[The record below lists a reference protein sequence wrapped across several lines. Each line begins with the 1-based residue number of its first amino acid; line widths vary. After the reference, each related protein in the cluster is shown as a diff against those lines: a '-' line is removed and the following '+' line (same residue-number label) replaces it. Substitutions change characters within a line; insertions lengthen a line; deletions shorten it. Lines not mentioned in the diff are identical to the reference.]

1 MDIDIDVDH
10 CTELERDWRRLYRI
24 DEKMIIIIIIQNL
37 AEFENPW
44 KGLCRVSLE
53 IAIKSIKKMK

>member
-10 CTELERDWRRLYRI
+10 CTEVERDWRRLYRI
-24 DEKMIIIIIIQNL
+24 DEKMIIIIIQNL
-37 AEFENPW
+37 AEFENPS
-44 KGLCRVSLE
+44 KGLCRISLE

>member
-10 CTELERDWRRLYRI
+10 CTEAERDWRRLYHI
-24 DEKMIIIIIIQNL
+24 DEKMIIIIQNL
-37 AEFENPW
+37 AEFENRW

>member
-10 CTELERDWRRLYRI
+10 CTEVERDWRRLYRI

-37 AEFENPW
+37 AEFENPS
-44 KGLCRVSLE
+44 KGLCR
-53 IAIKSIKKMK
+53 I

>member
-10 CTELERDWRRLYRI
+10 FTEVERDWRRLYRI
-24 DEKMIIIIIIQNL
+24 DEKMIIIIIQNL